1 MANYEYTAH
10 LIQNKGKMVYEY
22 NPLLNYRSKDG
33 GGVIGDMTTSGTSGL
48 NFDLEHPVEIACQQS
63 YDGSVNLILNDAK
76 NQPRLINT
84 RFTPKENNTYERVDR
99 LGNTDTN
106 LYDEKEFEIDT
117 SLLKKYINI
126 PKVKFSGVFYGG
138 SLPVGNYTFYFKLSD
153 ADDNETDIVAE
164 SGLVTIHMGAL
175 NTPSAIRG
183 GQYNENSGKLVQFLL
198 SGIDS
203 GYDYVTVYYSRATGA
218 DNNQRTVTATKVLNR
233 FRVRQGTCNVTITG
247 NEESTA
253 IPTTDLSQDFFLP
266 SSAKTQA
273 ICQNMLFLG
282 NVEKYTPPYEELSKV
297 SLGFVPYYETKTEK
311 EAFGSELTYQYSG
324 TDYYNVHNIYNKVGY
339 WNEEIYRF
347 GIVYILSNGALSPVY
362 NVRGRDKVPQFSTAE
377 TYSDYKNLSIDY
389 DTQMISSATLENS
402 AGVCRI
408 KDDDN
413 SKTYLQVRNFKFIPQ
428 EGVIDALKDLQVKGY
443 FFVRQKR
450 IPTIL
455 CQAFMIGQDSFSG
468 IPAWRTG
475 DGSKP
480 LYVTETFLDSQGYLT
495 HDYDSR
501 LIEVDSGKFKAN
513 VALCPEYELNQ
524 AYYNNLFTGSKMT
537 IKQVTKGDYL
547 HGELNHFYTNS
558 ADYNVADTQYT
569 QAKVI
574 SVPDSGIVRDG
585 NTLFKNTAGGP
596 SDIKFAYICNKTN
609 KPVKDNFSTLKVK
622 WIFTRGNLM
631 HTTANWYTS
640 ENKVRIARGL
650 YGTYLG
656 VYKND
661 RIETNSLI
669 NIYIPGFDAG
679 QMSEYF
685 KIRINCEDPYYAV
698 TDRKNLSELT
708 EAGEEIFRG
717 DCYISQF
724 THRLNRNFQ
733 DPDAPN
739 NDTIIEPDSWRENY
753 DSNKET
759 ESEVNRG
766 DVNAVRLGTY
776 ITFKCYTSYN
786 VGMRDWDSS
795 YPSEEALTGSKRSFY
810 PLCPIRTDGNYKIP
824 ESSAYN
830 QGFSATTGEKTN
842 FLQPAIP
849 YIKNCF
855 QTRVAYSDV
864 GQTDAFKNGL
874 RIFKGISYVD
884 YNNQHG
890 GIMKLV
896 EWQGNLIIIFEHAIA
911 LASVNQNALIPTDD
925 GTKISVGAI
934 KPLTSTPVMISTD
947 IGTQWPESICCSQSY
962 IYGVDTVAKK
972 IWRTDGKSLELISDF
987 KVQKFLNDNITLGE
1001 RELTPLIGIRN
1012 VKTHYNAFK
1021 RDIMFTYYDDYK
1033 GLEEV
1038 AWNLCYNEL
1047 QKTFV
1052 TFYSWIP
1059 SYSANIDNVFFS
1071 FDRNTSKWEAL
1082 FNNKKGVYCE
1092 YVYAKDENGKET
1104 SEKVSNLRKLKLGTD
1119 TEYTNVKYIYTL
1131 NRDSFGFY
1139 KHCTITGDTLS
1150 IADSAWDLIKIKENE
1165 PLIPG
1170 VVLNISCTVCDAN
1183 NAGNLYGT
1191 YTNNICVQK
1200 VDSTFK
1206 LTNDFWKHGEAG
1218 LIDVQEKR
1226 KPCFWYGKQHPFE
1239 FEFVTGNDNAGY
1251 KQFDNLIISSNNV
1264 APESIHY
1271 TIIGDSYDF
1280 VDQKQAMYFRQEAT
1294 KALYQYNGA
1303 NLIFDRRVLDGTTG
1317 YLPEMVTSSKYIE
1330 KDAAGN
1336 YLRKNEAVSSIYKD
1350 SLFTLI
1356 YARQD
1361 SFNEVEDYYRQI
1373 VATKN
1378 YSDYPNITGCELYW
1392 EPSLNQFSLCN
1403 HVKGRDVK
1411 EVGRTRGNM
1420 QYSNDKWYIQITPI
1434 NIINRNGTW
1443 VKKTNDN
1450 NEQFW
1455 LPKLIL
1461 NNIPDEVWDHKSGLE
1476 NNDFPEDLG
1485 NTTSNKYILS
1495 KNGLR
1500 YTIDDLDGGDW
1511 NTLATSRKEIKLM
1524 DNYIK
1529 TRIRYKGDKLAI
1541 ILAIVTQYN
1550 TIA

>member
-1 MANYEYTAH
+1 MGTYTYTAK
-10 LIQNKGKMVYEY
+10 LIQNKGKMAYEY
-22 NPLLNYRSKDG
+22 NPLFNYRSEAG
-33 GGVIGDMTTSGTSGL
+33 GGLIGNMTTDVTEKAPGL
-48 NFDLEHPVEIACQQS
+48 NFDLEHPVEISCQQS
-63 YDGSVNLILNDAK
+63 YDGSVNLILNDGK

-106 LYDEKEFEIDT
+106 LYDENEFEIDT

-126 PKVKFSGVFYGG
+126 PKVKFNGVFYGG

-153 ADDNETDIVAE
+153 ADGNETDIVAE

-175 NTPSAIRG
+175 NTPTSIRG

-218 DNNQRTVTATKVLNR
+218 DNNPHTVTATKVLNR
-233 FRVRQGTCNVTITG
+233 FRVRQGLCSVNITG
-247 NEESTA
+247 NEESEA
-253 IPTTDLSQDFFLP
+253 IPVSELSQDFFLA

-282 NVEKYTPPYEELSKV
+282 NVEKYTPPYETLAKL
-297 SLGFVPYYETKTEK
+297 SLGFVPVYESKTEK
-311 EAFGSELTYQYSG
+311 EAFGSALNYQYSG
-324 TDYYNVHNIYNKVGY
+324 TDYYNVQNIYNKVGY

-347 GIVYILSNGALSPVY
+347 GIVYILSNGSLSPVY
-362 NVRGRDKVPQFSTAE
+362 NVRGINNVPTSAD
-377 TYSDYKNLSIDY
+377 DYKSYKEDIVIDY

-408 KDDDN
+408 CDTAGESD
-413 SKTYLQVRNFKFIPQ
+413 YLKVRNFKFIPQ
-428 EGVIDALKDLQVKGY
+428 DGVIDELKKLQVKGY

-468 IPAWRTG
+468 IPAWRASKG
-475 DGSKP
+475 DGISGS
-480 LYVTETFLDSQGYLT
+480 YMTESFLDPQGYIT

-501 LIEVDSGKFKAN
+501 IINVDANKFKAH
-513 VALCPEYELNQ
+513 VAICPEYELNQ

-537 IKQVTKGDYL
+537 VKQVTGDDDKYL
-547 HGELNHFYTNS
+547 HRDCNHFYAPENLYKTSSKN
-558 ADYNVADTQYT
+558 YT

-574 SVPDSGIVRDG
+574 SVPDSGLVRDG
-585 NTLFKNTAGGP
+585 NDVFKAISGGS
-596 SDIKFAYICNKTN
+596 SDIKFDYICNKIN
-609 KPVKDNFSTLKVK
+609 KPIKSNFATDLTNGGLVALLGGIQVES
-622 WIFTRGNLM
+622 
-631 HTTANWYTS
+631 
-640 ENKVRIARGL
+640 KVRIVRGL
-650 YGTYLG
+650 YGAYLG
-656 VYKND
+656 IYKNNQ
-661 RIETNSLI
+661 IQTNSLI
-669 NIYIPGFDAG
+669 NIYIPGFDVS
-679 QMSEYF
+679 QMAEYF

-708 EAGEEIFRG
+708 EAGETIFRG

-733 DPDAPN
+733 DPDAPT
-739 NDTIIEPDSWRENY
+739 NDTIVEPGSWRENY
-753 DSNKET
+753 DSDKET

-786 VGMRDWDSS
+786 IGMRDWDSS

-824 ESSAYN
+824 ESYAYN
-830 QGFSATTGEKTN
+830 QGFSVTTGEKAN
-842 FLQPAIP
+842 FLQPAVP

-855 QTRVAYSDV
+855 QTRVIYSDV

-874 RIFKGISYVD
+874 RVFKGISYVD

-911 LASVNQNALIPTDD
+911 LAAVNQNALIPTDD
-925 GTKISVGAI
+925 GTKIAIGAI
-934 KPLTSTPVMISTD
+934 KPLASTPIMLSTD
-947 IGTQWPESICCSQSY
+947 IGTQWPESVCCSQNY

-972 IWRTDGKSLELISDF
+972 IWRTDGKSIELISDF
-987 KVQKFLNDNITLGE
+987 KVQKFLNENITLGE

-1021 RDIMFTYYDDYK
+1021 QDIMFTYYDDYK
-1033 GLEEV
+1033 GVEEV

-1059 SYSANIDNVFFS
+1059 SYSANIDNIFFS
-1071 FDRNTSKWEAL
+1071 YDRNTSKWEAF
-1082 FNNKKGVYCE
+1082 FNNKKGVYCTLDGNT
-1092 YVYAKDENGKET
+1092 Y
-1104 SEKVSNLRKLKLGTD
+1104 KLQLGTD
-1119 TEYTNVKYIYTL
+1119 TEYSDVDYEYTI

-1139 KHCTITGDTLS
+1139 KYCTVTDNVLTID
-1150 IADSAWDLIKIKENE
+1150 DQAWKLTQTDISK
-1165 PLIPG
+1165 PLLPG
-1170 VVLNISCTVCDAN
+1170 VVLNISCTVKKDN
-1183 NAGNLYGT
+1183 SVFGV
-1191 YTNNICVQK
+1191 YTNNICIQNPSKKLV
-1200 VDSTFK
+1200 

-1280 VDQKQAMYFRQEAT
+1280 ADQKQAMYFRQEAT

-1303 NLIFDRRVLDGTTG
+1303 NIVFDRRVLDGTTG
-1317 YLPEMVTSSKYIE
+1317 YLPERITSSKYIE

-1336 YLRKNEAVSSIYKD
+1336 YLRKNEAVSDIYRD

-1356 YARQD
+1356 YTRQD

-1373 VATKN
+1373 VATKT

-1392 EPSLNQFSLCN
+1392 EPSLHQFSLCN
-1403 HVKGRDVK
+1403 HVKGRDVR

-1443 VKKTNDN
+1443 VEKTNSS

-1455 LPKLIL
+1455 LPKLVL
-1461 NNIPDEVWDHKSGLE
+1461 NNIPDEVYKQKSEGLT
-1476 NNDFPEDLG
+1476 NDDFPEDLG
-1485 NTTSNKYILS
+1485 NTKSTKDYILS

-1500 YTIDDLDGGDW
+1500 YTIDDLDAGTWD
-1511 NTLATSRKEIKLM
+1511 NLANSRKEVKLM

-1541 ILAIVTQYN
+1541 ILAIVTQFN